1 MSIEDRSLPIPDEVL
16 AQNDPEKAIEFI
28 RAWWDGDQPRMT
40 IRPVFSEPA
49 AVGSLLAELSWH
61 FSNAYAD
68 KHGLN
73 QAEAFEAIRKAWVD
87 AHARADAA
95 RAGGS
100 Q

>member
-1 MSIEDRSLPIPDEVL
+1 MSIEDQSLPIPAEGL

-28 RAWWDGDQPRMT
+28 RAWWDGGQPRMT
-40 IRPVFSEPA
+40 IRPVFSEPS

-68 KHGLN
+68 KHGLD
-73 QAEAFEAIRKAWVD
+73 QAQTFEAIRKGWVD